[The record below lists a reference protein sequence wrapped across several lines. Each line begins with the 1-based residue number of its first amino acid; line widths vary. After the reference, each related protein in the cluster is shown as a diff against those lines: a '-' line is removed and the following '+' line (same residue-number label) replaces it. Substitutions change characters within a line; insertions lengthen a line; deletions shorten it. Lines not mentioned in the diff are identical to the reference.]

1 MESAVTE
8 ESKMWTTFR
17 LQALRRELAE
27 LQKVTTPRDPASIAA
42 WNAHQRAALATVIDA
57 ILDSLPDATD

>member
-8 ESKMWTTFR
+8 ESKWTAFR

-27 LQKVTTPRDPASIAA
+27 LQKVTTPGDPASIAA
-42 WNAHQRAALATVIDA
+42 WNGHQRAALATVIDA